1 MKIDNNETVFDYST
15 MNEIINEGMKEEKRK
30 ALYKNLWFEKE
41 LTILFGET
49 NCGKSLLALQI
60 AEDIAKGGD
69 KVMYFDYEM
78 NMSQLCDRY
87 SNEERTKRY
96 EFSENL
102 IRARID
108 FDLECDFKARRERLF
123 MRLEEAASKS
133 NIKIFIIYTRVSSSE
148 QVDGQSLEVQIDKC
162 REYANTRSYNIV
174 GEFGGTYESAKS
186 DKERKEFSR
195 MLTFIKQSNKKDSN
209 QIVKTVIV
217 FSTSRFSRTGSTT
230 IIEEVEA
237 RGAYVVSAT
246 SNYDPRTP
254 VGKYMQLMEL
264 ANARFQNDEKRA
276 TTVENSVKALLKGR
290 WIGKSPRGYDQKT
303 TKKEQIITINEEGK
317 LIRKAFLW
325 KANNKLSNE
334 EIRHRLAAEGFHICK
349 QKLSE
354 LFKNPFYCGY
364 MAHKFLQGDI
374 VQGNHPPLI
383 PKEIFLKVNGEL
395 SKNHSGYEQKIDKE
409 YAPLLGSIKC
419 PCCGNNLSA
428 SISTKM
434 RKKFGRTDIGY
445 YVCSHKGC
453 KYNSSTKN
461 VHEAFEEEVNK
472 YSLSDKV
479 SELLKLQ
486 LTITFDNMNKEN
498 KERAQSIKSNIKA
511 KEKELEQVETNY
523 ALCSDAKKQE
533 ICIKVMTRL
542 ETEIRGLQV
551 EYSKVNTEILN
562 LDKFIDYAFAM
573 RSNLFNLWELQ
584 GLEGRRRLQKLVFP
598 DGFIYDKNNEHIEP
612 RTVNQFFLLNYSFPT
627 NNGDKKRETNS
638 ENHRSSLQVLE
649 AGRQNTKA
657 NKTQ

>member
-1 MKIDNNETVFDYST
+1 MEN
-15 MNEIINEGMKEEKRK
+15 
-30 ALYKNLWFEKE
+30 FELKG
-41 LTILFGET
+41 F
-49 NCGKSLLALQI
+49 
-60 AEDIAKGGD
+60 AKGKKQQKEQIGG
-69 KVMYFDYEM
+69 
-78 NMSQLCDRY
+78 N
-87 SNEERTKRY
+87 
-96 EFSENL
+96 
-102 IRARID
+102 A
-108 FDLECDFKARRERLF
+108 
-123 MRLEEAASKS
+123 
-133 NIKIFIIYTRVSSSE
+133 IIYTRVSSSE

-195 MLTFIKQSNKKDSN
+195 MLNFIKQSNKKGSS
-209 QIVKTVIV
+209 QVIKTVIV

-290 WIGKSPRGYDQKT
+290 WIGKAPRGYDQKT

-334 EIRHRLAAEGFHICK
+334 EIRHRLATEGLHICK

-445 YVCSHKGC
+445 YVCSRKGC
-453 KYNSSTKN
+453 KYNCSTKT

-472 YSLSDKV
+472 YALSDKV

-486 LTITFDNMNKEN
+486 LTITFENMNKEN

-533 ICIKVMTRL
+533 ICMKVMTRL
-542 ETEIRGLQV
+542 EGEIKDLRV
-551 EYSKVNTEILN
+551 EYSKVSTEILN

-584 GLEGRRRLQKLVFP
+584 GLEGRRRLQRLVFP

-612 RTVNQFFLLNYSFPT
+612 KTVNQFFLLNYSFPT

-649 AGRQNTKA
+649 AGLEPAQPQWPKDFKSFVSTIPPFEHPFKESGKRDSNSRP
-657 NKTQ
+657 

>member
-1 MKIDNNETVFDYST
+1 MENFDLK
-15 MNEIINEGMKEEKRK
+15 G
-30 ALYKNLWFEKE
+30 F
-41 LTILFGET
+41 
-49 NCGKSLLALQI
+49 
-60 AEDIAKGGD
+60 AKGKKQQKEQIGG
-69 KVMYFDYEM
+69 
-78 NMSQLCDRY
+78 N
-87 SNEERTKRY
+87 
-96 EFSENL
+96 
-102 IRARID
+102 A
-108 FDLECDFKARRERLF
+108 
-123 MRLEEAASKS
+123 
-133 NIKIFIIYTRVSSSE
+133 IIYTRVSSSE

-162 REYANTRSYNIV
+162 REYAKVRSYTVV

-186 DKERKEFSR
+186 DKERKEFNR
-195 MLTFIKQSNKKDSN
+195 MLAFIKQSNKKGSS
-209 QIVKTVIV
+209 QPVKTVIV

-276 TTVENSVKALLKGR
+276 TTIENSVKALLKGR
-290 WIGKSPRGYDQKT
+290 WIGKAPRGYDQKT

-325 KANNKLSNE
+325 KANNKLSNK
-334 EIRHRLAAEGFHICK
+334 EIRHRLAAEGLHICK

-419 PCCGNNLSA
+419 PCCGKNLSA

-434 RKKFGRTDIGY
+434 RKRFGRTDIGY
-445 YVCSHKGC
+445 YVCSRKGC
-453 KYNSSTKN
+453 KYNSSTKK

-472 YSLSDKV
+472 YALSDKV
-479 SELLKLQ
+479 SELLKMQ
-486 LTITFDNMNKEN
+486 LTITFEYMNQEN
-498 KERAQSIKSNIKA
+498 RERAKSIKANIKA

-523 ALCSDAKKQE
+523 ALCTDAKKQS
-533 ICIKVMTRL
+533 ICEKVMTKL
-542 ETEIRGLQV
+542 EKEVRDLKTEF
-551 EYSKVNTEILN
+551 SKVNTEILN
-562 LDKFIDYAFAM
+562 LDKFIDFAFKM
-573 RSNLFNLWELQ
+573 RSNLFGLWELQ

-598 DGFIYDKNNEHIEP
+598 GLSCNSWGINICNFHLCIY
-612 RTVNQFFLLNYSFPT
+612 LC
-627 NNGDKKRETNS
+627 
-638 ENHRSSLQVLE
+638 
-649 AGRQNTKA
+649 
-657 NKTQ
+657 